1 MSERRRQ
8 PRFEI
13 CLDVV
18 IEGDAVNRSARVA
31 DVSEGG
37 CYIDFLGEAYP
48 GEVLHL
54 KIKLPTGEWIELLA
68 QVAHYTPRLG
78 MGLRFIELDQRVR
91 DKIRLLVRQLRDR
104 DGLGTQRTALGS

>member
-1 MSERRRQ
+1 MSDRRRQ
-8 PRFEI
+8 ERFEI

-18 IEGDAVNRSARVA
+18 IEGDAINRSARVA

-37 CYIDFLGEAYP
+37 CYIDFIGEALP

-68 QVAHYTPRLG
+68 EVAHHTPRLG
-78 MGLRFIELDQRVR
+78 MGLRFIKLEQRVR
-91 DKIRLLVRQLRDR
+91 DKILLLIRELRGRGDVSSKR
-104 DGLGTQRTALGS
+104 VA